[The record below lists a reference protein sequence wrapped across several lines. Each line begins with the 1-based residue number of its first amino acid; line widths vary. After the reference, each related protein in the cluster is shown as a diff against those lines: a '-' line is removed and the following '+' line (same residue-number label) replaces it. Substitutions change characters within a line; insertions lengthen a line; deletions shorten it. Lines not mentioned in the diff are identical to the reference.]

1 MSYLGLLWA
10 TLFRKKIRTFLT
22 LFSVMVAFLLFG
34 LLVSVAQVF
43 TAGVEVAGADRLI
56 VSPKYSIIDPLPISY
71 QNQIRGIEGVL
82 DVTHADWFGGHYQDP
97 SNFFAKY
104 PVDPRGYFRLYPE
117 LKISRQQL
125 EAFANTR
132 TGAVV
137 SRKLADKY
145 GWNIGDRIPIEGDIY
160 PKKDGS
166 RLWEFD
172 LVGIYTVDED
182 QVDPQTFLFQRDYF
196 EEAAQFGQGTVGWF
210 IVRIE
215 DPQRAPEISQR
226 IDKLFENSV
235 NATRTATEAEF
246 QKQFAK
252 QLGDIGFIMT
262 SILSA
267 VFFTIVLL
275 TGNTMAQSLR
285 ERISELAV
293 LKTLGFT
300 DLKVSLLVLGESVLL
315 SVLGALLG
323 LGLAALMSPGIAKS
337 IENNLPGYQLYPVT
351 IVAGIALAAGLGL
364 LVGALPA
371 FTAQRLKIVDALRRG

>member
-10 TLFRKKIRTFLT
+10 SLFRKKIRTVLT

-34 LLVSVAQVF
+34 LLISVARVF
-43 TAGVEVAGADRLI
+43 TAGVDVSGADRLI

-71 QNQIRGIEGVL
+71 QYQIASIKGVL
-82 DVTHADWFGGHYQDP
+82 DVTNADWFGGHYQDP
-97 SNFFAKY
+97 KNFFPKY
-104 PVDPRGYFRLYPE
+104 PVDPRGYFRLYSE
-117 LKISRQQL
+117 LKLPEEQL
-125 EAFANTR
+125 DAFANTR

-137 SRKLADKY
+137 SQKLAEKY
-145 GWNIGDRIPIEGDIY
+145 SWKIGDRIPIEGDIY

-166 RLWEFD
+166 RFWEFD
-172 LVGIYTVDED
+172 LVGIYSVAEED
-182 QVDPQTFLFQRDYF
+182 IDPQVFLFQREYF

-210 IVRIE
+210 IVRID
-215 DPQRAPEISQR
+215 DPETAPFVSQQ

-246 QKQFAK
+246 QKEFAK

-267 VFFTIVLL
+267 VFFTIILL

-300 DLKVSLLVLGESVLL
+300 DAKVSAFVLGESILL
-315 SVLGALLG
+315 CVFGSLLG
-323 LGLAALMSPGIAKS
+323 LGLAALMSPALAKS
-337 IENNLPGYQLYPVT
+337 IESNLPGFELHGTTVLL
-351 IVAGIALAAGLGL
+351 GIATAILLGL
-364 LVGALPA
+364 LVGMIPAL
-371 FTAQRLKIVDALRRG
+371 TARRLKIVDALRGG